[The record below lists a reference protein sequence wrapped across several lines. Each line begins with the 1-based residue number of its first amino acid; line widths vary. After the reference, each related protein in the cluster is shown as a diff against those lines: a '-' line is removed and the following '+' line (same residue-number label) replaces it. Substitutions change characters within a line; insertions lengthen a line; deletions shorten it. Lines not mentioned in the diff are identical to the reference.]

1 MQPDLLPSLLA
12 SWPDNLSGLSAF
24 EVGLSGGLD
33 SMVLLS
39 LLVRARR
46 QRPQLQIS
54 AVHVHHGLSDVA
66 DEWVGHCQA
75 VCAEW
80 GVPLRVVRVQVDR
93 AAPEGVEAN
102 ARKLRYAAYAQSTA
116 AVLALAHHQDDQS
129 ETVLLQLLRGGSVKA
144 LAGMPVCRPLAALHL
159 WRPLLSYSRQQLE
172 QYAAAHQLRWVEDDS
187 NADTRYRRNM
197 LRHCVMPLLAQQ
209 LPDYRQHIART
220 AWHMGQASALIDEV
234 VAADLAQGSRG
245 HGFDV
250 ASLLALSEVRQG
262 FVLLAWLRQ
271 QGVTTVSAERV
282 QEFLRQ
288 LRDAD
293 AASQPSLVVGGLA
306 VLRHRG
312 ELHVLLLRDCKC
324 LPDVVQAFS
333 GESAEQ
339 VFPDWGG
346 RLCWSR
352 RGGIAAD
359 VLAQGIRLSPRRGG
373 ERLPQPVGRKQ
384 VKKLLQE
391 AGIPPLLRQQW
402 PLLFGMDGRLLALPG
417 VAVSSDCYDA
427 AGYWPEWLPE

>member
-33 SMVLLS
+33 SMALLS
-39 LLVRARR
+39 LLVRARQ
-46 QRPQLQIS
+46 QRPQLRIS

-66 DEWVGHCQA
+66 DEWVRHCQA

-80 GVPLRVVRVQVDR
+80 GVPLRVVRVSVDR

-102 ARKLRYAAYAQSTA
+102 ARKLRYAVYAQSLA
-116 AVLALAHHQDDQS
+116 EVLVLAHHQDDQS

-172 QYAAAHQLRWVEDDS
+172 QYAAAQQLRWVEDDS

-197 LRHCVMPLLAQQ
+197 LRHCVMPLLVQQ

-220 AWHMGQASALIDEV
+220 AWHMSQASALIDEV
-234 VAADLAQGSRG
+234 VAADLAQGSRE

-271 QGVTTVSAERV
+271 QGVMTVTAERV
-282 QEFLRQ
+282 REFLRQ

-293 AASQPSLVVGGLA
+293 AASQPSLVVGAIA
-306 VLRHRG
+306 VLRYRG
-312 ELHVLLLRDCKC
+312 ILHVLRVRDC

-333 GESAEQ
+333 GGAVEQ

-346 RLCWSR
+346 RLCWLR

-373 ERLPQPVGRKQ
+373 ERLPQAVGKKQ

-402 PLLFGMDGRLLALPG
+402 PLLFGVDGRLLALPG
-417 VAVSSDCYDA
+417 VAVSSECFDP